1 MEKPLLV
8 QLTEVKLVKTSIIKL
23 GFIHILTMLINMFN
37 CTFGSFIL
45 SDLQILV
52 SILFVFFIYLFFF
65 IKKYAYS
72 ISLAIRLIIHV
83 GNLIKDTK
91 VR

>member
-8 QLTEVKLVKTSIIKL
+8 QLTEVKLVKTSILKL
-23 GFIHILTMLINMFN
+23 GFIHVLTMLINMFN
-37 CTFGSFIL
+37 CTFGHLFYKTYKFWFRYFLSFL
-45 SDLQILV
+45 
-52 SILFVFFIYLFFF
+52 FIYF

-83 GNLIKDTK
+83 ENIVKDTK